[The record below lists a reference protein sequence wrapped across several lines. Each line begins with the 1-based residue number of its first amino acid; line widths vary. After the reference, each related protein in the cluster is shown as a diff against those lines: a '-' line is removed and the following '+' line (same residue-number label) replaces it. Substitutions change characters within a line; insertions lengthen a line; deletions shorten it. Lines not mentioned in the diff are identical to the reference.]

1 MECEQTQI
9 EQKFSFEDSDDD
21 VQIIDASEPQSLS
34 AKNVHYYQLFVHAN
48 VRDFIVVT
56 EVRKKLLE
64 IVDTFL
70 VCWSIESVL
79 FLILNLC
86 FFLWNLC
93 LFDLLFFFILQKDK
107 ICKTWFE
114 KPIDTQMFPNYEFRI
129 QPNKMTCFKT
139 VQVRLKILNNSLQK
153 CKFCFNSG
161 KYEEF

>member
-1 MECEQTQI
+1 MQQSLLNKMECEQTQI

-70 VCWSIESVL
+70 VC
-79 FLILNLC
+79 
-86 FFLWNLC
+86 
-93 LFDLLFFFILQKDK
+93 
-107 ICKTWFE
+107 
-114 KPIDTQMFPNYEFRI
+114 
-129 QPNKMTCFKT
+129 
-139 VQVRLKILNNSLQK
+139 
-153 CKFCFNSG
+153 
-161 KYEEF
+161 